1 MVLWGVIMLDVFL
14 AVGHGL
20 TIGHA
25 SDAQGHPLYDPGA
38 VAPDGT
44 QEHVE
49 AYRVA
54 QYALVAMKRSGLSVI
69 SETAMGASHDPDYV
83 GSAKRANELDPKVAI
98 EIHFDSFN
106 GVDGFAGQYV
116 SDSGHALSRHIGDA
130 FVKRHLPRKDDVLR
144 TGLYFLNATTM
155 TSLIPEI
162 RRVHKCSEAEVE
174 AEGEA
179 LAEGVCAFLGV
190 PFKPPA
196 APVTPP
202 PHPVPAPSAA
212 VTPASPILAA
222 PRATA
227 AQAEQF
233 LLGQPH
239 GGYSD
244 ADVRTLVGLYFSTAT
259 PAGLDPLLAVA
270 QMSEETEH
278 LTSSWSQPPHRNL
291 AGIGVTGAP
300 GVGLSFPDLPTAVR
314 AHAGR
319 LLAYAVTAGAATPA
333 QSQLITAALAFRPL
347 PDHLRGTAP
356 TLQGLAGTWAADP
369 QYAAK
374 IAAVA
379 ERIRHP

>member
-1 MVLWGVIMLDVFL
+1 MLDVFL

-25 SDAQGHPLYDPGA
+25 HDAQGRPLYDPGA

-49 AYRVA
+49 AYRVC

-69 SETAMGASHDPDYV
+69 SETAMGASHDPDFV
-83 GSAKRANELDPKVAI
+83 VSANRANELKPRVAI
-98 EIHFDSFN
+98 EVHFDSSN
-106 GVDGFAGQYV
+106 GVDGFAGQYA
-116 SDSGHALSRHIGDA
+116 SDSGHSLARHIGDA

-144 TGLYFLNATTM
+144 TGLYFLNQTAM
-155 TSLIPEI
+155 TALIPEI

-179 LAEGVCAFLGV
+179 LAEGVCTFLGV
-190 PFKPPA
+190 AFKPPA
-196 APVTPP
+196 PP
-202 PHPVPAPSAA
+202 AAHPPGHPVPPPPAA
-212 VTPASPILAA
+212 VTPASPLLAA

-233 LLGQPH
+233 LLGQAH

-244 ADVRTLVGLYFSTAT
+244 DDVRTLVGLYFQIATA
-259 PAGLDPLLAVA
+259 AGLDPLVTVA
-270 QMSEETEH
+270 QMSEETQH
-278 LTSSWSQPPHRNL
+278 LTSFWSQPPRRNL
-291 AGIGVTGAP
+291 AGLGVTGAP
-300 GVGLSFPDLPTAVR
+300 GVGLSFPDLPAAVR

-319 LLAYAVTAGAATPA
+319 LLAYAVAAGAATGA
-333 QSQLITAALAFRPL
+333 QQALIDTALAVRPL
-347 PDHLRGTAP
+347 PGSLRGTAP
-356 TLQGLAGTWAADP
+356 TLQGLAGHWASDP
-369 QYAAK
+369 QYAVK

-379 ERIRHP
+379 ESIRHSG